1 MKICVPTQTQE
12 GKQAQVF
19 EHFGSAPFFTVVDT
33 EQGTVEVVANANS
46 HHEHG
51 MCQPLQAIADLKVDA
66 VVTGG
71 MGARA
76 VQHLNQGGIKVYRAI
91 PGTVEAVVALYVKGG
106 LEEIMMHNA
115 CSHHGCH

>member
-12 GKQAQVF
+12 GKQAQVY
-19 EHFGSAPFFTVVDT
+19 EHFGSAPFFTLVDIQT
-33 EQGTVEVVANANS
+33 GAVEVVANGNQQ
-46 HHEHG
+46 HEHG

-76 VQHLNQGGIKVYRAI
+76 VQRLNEGGIKVFRAV
-91 PGTVEAVVALYVKGG
+91 PGSVEGLVERYKQGT